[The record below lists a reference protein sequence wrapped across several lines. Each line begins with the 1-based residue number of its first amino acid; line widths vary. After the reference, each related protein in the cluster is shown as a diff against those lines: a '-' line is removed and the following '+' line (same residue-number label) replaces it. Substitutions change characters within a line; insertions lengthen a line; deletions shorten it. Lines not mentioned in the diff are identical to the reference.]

1 MIDKWE
7 TVETEKVKTGES
19 SIKDVYVGKHLI
31 SEKTRE
37 RYLGDV
43 IDSKRKM
50 NSNIE
55 KRVQKGHEK
64 LWAILMTFASENIT
78 LLSQKCSEIHCFLV
92 VSSLIVKHG
101 IRLTKNIEELEKVEN
116 ILLNKMFELPSSTP
130 AVFLHLELGTLPIR
144 FAIMTR

>member
-1 MIDKWE
+1 MIAGASGLLHRICPDFMIDKWE

-64 LWAILMTFASENIT
+64 LWAIVMTFASENIT
-78 LLSQKCSEIHCFLV
+78 LLSQKCSEIHCCHTRV
-92 VSSLIVKHG
+92 Q
-101 IRLTKNIEELEKVEN
+101 
-116 ILLNKMFELPSSTP
+116 
-130 AVFLHLELGTLPIR
+130 LGNFNPT
-144 FAIMTR
+144 

>member
-19 SIKDVYVGKHLI
+19 SLKDVYVGKHLI
-31 SEKTRE
+31 SEKTKE

-64 LWAILMTFASENIT
+64 LWAIVMTFASENIT

-101 IRLTKNIEELEKVEN
+101 IDKKSIEKLEKADN

-130 AVFLHLELGTLPIR
+130 AVFLHLELGTLPIQLR
-144 FAIMTR
+144 